1 MRRGVKLSSTGSIK
15 SEPKTLTTNEGTNL
29 GSTPVFH
36 NTIIQNSGGDLNQTY
51 NYTEDDWLLVAD
63 GSGSQKYTSRKG
75 TMKKAIKWGQMK
87 LFITE
92 LQFLNKYWN
101 PSDVPNPICVYVGAA
116 TGNHIVFLAK
126 MFPQIEFHL
135 YDGRSFDSRLES
147 VENVKLFVKLF
158 TNDDVKKYKDR
169 NDVFFI
175 SDIRSL
181 EYNQDVIQNEET
193 DKKNEDATINDM
205 NLQMSWVVQ
214 IKPVKAHL
222 KFRLP
227 YNYDDKYEWSRERK
241 SFQYLD
247 GDIYKQPFAPHTSTE
262 ARLVP
267 DLKLAVKDWDFRAY
281 ENIMFYHNNVVR
293 EHVKFNNPLTGINES
308 ISEQMGLMQDFD
320 SIVFIT
326 TIKEYLT
333 KFNNNSEG
341 VKEAEI
347 SNEQVMKLSKAIIK
361 DVGADVITF
370 VNLRAG
376 LSGTLTS
383 AVKSRMRRTLESSGE
398 NENE

>member
-1 MRRGVKLSSTGSIK
+1 MRRGVKLNSSSSIK
-15 SEPKTLTTNEGTNL
+15 SEKRFISEVEGIDL

-36 NTIIQNSGGDLNQTY
+36 NTIIQNSGSDLNQTF
-51 NYTEDDWLLVAD
+51 NYKEDDWLLVAD

-75 TMKKAIKWGQMK
+75 MVKKALKWGQMK

-92 LQFLNKYWN
+92 LQFLNKYWD
-101 PSDVPNPICVYVGAA
+101 PVAVPNPLCVYVGAA

-126 MFPQIEFHL
+126 MFPQIQFHL
-135 YDGRSFDSRLES
+135 YDGRSFDPRLES

-158 TNDDVKKYKDR
+158 TDEDVAKYTGR

-181 EYNQDVIQNEET
+181 EYNQDSIQNEET
-193 DKKNEDATINDM
+193 DKKNEDTTIQDM
-205 NLQMSWVVQ
+205 TLQMDWVVR

-227 YNYDDKYEWSRERK
+227 YNYDDKYEWSREKK

-247 GDIYKQPFAPHTSTE
+247 GDIYKQPFAPPTSTE
-262 ARLVP
+262 TRLVP
-267 DLKLAVKDWDFRAY
+267 DLKLAVRDWDFRAY
-281 ENIMFYHNNVVR
+281 ENMMFYHNNVIR
-293 EHVKFNNPLTGINES
+293 EHVKFINPLTGINEP
-308 ISEQMGLMQDFD
+308 ISEELGLLQDFD
-320 SIVFIT
+320 SMVFIT
-326 TIKEYLT
+326 TVKEYLE
-333 KFNNNSEG
+333 KFIEVRS
-341 VKEAEI
+341 I
-347 SNEQVMKLSKAIIK
+347 SIEQIMKLSKAIIK

-370 VNLRAG
+370 ADLRAG
-376 LSGTLTS
+376 LNGTLTS
-383 AVKSRMRRTLESSGE
+383 TVKTRIRRTLESTGE